1 MAKTTNSK
9 KEYPFRDFMTLT
21 ILTDDNGVAN
31 VGVKLPVLNGSEA
44 LLVEFPD
51 GNTYEVKKTI
61 DHERGTE
68 SMFHDDVV
76 VFGGCIEEKGETK
89 TGKKRFEARIQIAKS
104 TKKSA

>member
-9 KEYPFRDFMTLT
+9 KEYPFMDFMTLT

-31 VGVKLPVLNGSEA
+31 VGVKFPKLSGNETLAVVL
-44 LLVEFPD
+44 PD
-51 GNTYEVKKTI
+51 GSTYEVKKCI

-76 VFGGCIEEKGETK
+76 AFGGCIEDKGETK